1 MDFKTL
7 VDEFNTYAS
16 SSYKPFADR
25 FSDKRWD
32 DRESVWILRKNELCF
47 SQIKVGFIDAETTLS
62 LTIRNNEAFEEL
74 KSHAEYI
81 RNSYG
86 FTVGYNQECLCKSAK
101 DTDWNDD
108 SAKIAAFDWIIMNAQ
123 MLQDIVDRYLSDFEA
138 KETRKRQQRREAIA
152 QKSSKSVTVNQNEDY
167 ETQKVFAE
175 TNRKTGVRY
184 KIIHRKSQSRYEIW
198 TSDHGKRNRVNN
210 SEVEKIKQD
219 KDAMIQYVKNNLLK

>member
-1 MDFKTL
+1 MDFKAL
-7 VDEFNTYAS
+7 AEELNTYAAS
-16 SSYKPFADR
+16 SFKPIADR
-25 FSDKRWD
+25 FADKRWD
-32 DRESVWILRKNELCF
+32 DKELVWILRKNELCF
-47 SQIKVGFIDAETTLS
+47 SQIKVGFTPVEATLS
-62 LTIRNNEAFEEL
+62 LTIWNDDAFEEL
-74 KSHAEYI
+74 TKHAEYI

-86 FTVGYNQECLCKSAK
+86 FNVGYNQECLCKSAK

-108 SAKIAAFDWIIMNAQ
+108 NAKIAAFDWIIMNAQ

-138 KETRKRQQRREAIA
+138 KEIQRRQQRREVIT
-152 QKSSKSVTVNQNEDY
+152 QKSSKAVADDQNADY

-184 KIIHRKSQSRYEIW
+184 KIIHRKSQNRYEIW

-219 KDAMIQYVKNNLLK
+219 KDAMIRYVKNNLLK